1 MDQQVSVHMS
11 PGSEGILPSQA
22 RRGRDALVSR
32 RVCYPGCERLHQ
44 GELRLESLIV
54 ILVAAIAVY
63 LVFKIVVGI
72 LRFIISLAIIGVV
85 IFLLVQFLS

>member
-1 MDQQVSVHMS
+1 M
-11 PGSEGILPSQA
+11 
-22 RRGRDALVSR
+22 
-32 RVCYPGCERLHQ
+32 
-44 GELRLESLIV
+44 ESLIV

>member
-1 MDQQVSVHMS
+1 
-11 PGSEGILPSQA
+11 
-22 RRGRDALVSR
+22 
-32 RVCYPGCERLHQ
+32 
-44 GELRLESLIV
+44 LESLII

-63 LVFKIVVGI
+63 IVFKIVVGI

>member
-1 MDQQVSVHMS
+1 M
-11 PGSEGILPSQA
+11 
-22 RRGRDALVSR
+22 
-32 RVCYPGCERLHQ
+32 
-44 GELRLESLIV
+44 ESLII

>member
-1 MDQQVSVHMS
+1 
-11 PGSEGILPSQA
+11 
-22 RRGRDALVSR
+22 
-32 RVCYPGCERLHQ
+32 
-44 GELRLESLIV
+44 LESLIV

>member
-1 MDQQVSVHMS
+1 MDQT
-11 PGSEGILPSQA
+11 
-22 RRGRDALVSR
+22 
-32 RVCYPGCERLHQ
+32 
-44 GELRLESLIV
+44 GEPRLESLII

-63 LVFKIVVGI
+63 IVFKIVAGI